1 MSLQIVNVLYYPDG
15 TEKTFVVG
23 GGYTREKMKKDY
35 CFDSCSHPPSKL
47 EFLNMKNKTSIV
59 TCPILI
65 DYSIFAWISIYKTLD
80 TSTI

>member
-47 EFLNMKNKTSIV
+47 EFLNMKNKKSIKNTRDSYQV
-59 TCPILI
+59 LMQKP
-65 DYSIFAWISIYKTLD
+65 S
-80 TSTI
+80 